1 MERDRTAYNRTD
13 GTSLEAAKAPE
24 MMSLENSSS
33 VRRDSGEAESQEDEG
48 SHLRIEESIE
58 GDQMLPNAVEDSI
71 LSMSQNSLQ
80 IAAQEKKEESSQ
92 MADMS
97 Q

>member
-1 MERDRTAYNRTD
+1 
-13 GTSLEAAKAPE
+13 
-24 MMSLENSSS
+24 MSHENSSS
-33 VRRDSGEAESQEDEG
+33 VRRDSDEAESKEDEG
-48 SHLRIEESIE
+48 SNLRIEESIE

-80 IAAQEKKEESSQ
+80 ITAQEKKEDSSQ